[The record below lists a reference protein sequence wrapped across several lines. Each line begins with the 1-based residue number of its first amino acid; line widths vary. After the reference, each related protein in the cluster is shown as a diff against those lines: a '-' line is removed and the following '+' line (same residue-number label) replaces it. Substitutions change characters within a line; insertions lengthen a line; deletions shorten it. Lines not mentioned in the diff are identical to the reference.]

1 MLFYAMLLITYPHR
15 KGRLLNQNVIIDV
28 RSPQEFANGHLEG
41 AYNIPLDQLPLTIH
55 SIEGLTKSSEIL
67 LYCQSGMR
75 SAAACSILSQMG
87 FERARNG
94 GSIATLLMNYKG
106 AASQSAG

>member
-1 MLFYAMLLITYPHR
+1 M
-15 KGRLLNQNVIIDV
+15 NQNVIIDV

-41 AYNIPLDQLPLTIH
+41 AHNIPLDQLPQMIN

-75 SAAACSILSQMG
+75 SAVACSILAQMG
-87 FERARNG
+87 FEHARNG

-106 AASQSAG
+106 TASQGAR

>member
-1 MLFYAMLLITYPHR
+1 M
-15 KGRLLNQNVIIDV
+15 NQNVIIDV

-41 AYNIPLDQLPLTIH
+41 AHNIPLDQLPQTIN

-75 SAAACSILSQMG
+75 SAVACSILSQMG
-87 FERARNG
+87 FEHARNG

-106 AASQSAG
+106 TASQGAR

>member
-1 MLFYAMLLITYPHR
+1 M
-15 KGRLLNQNVIIDV
+15 NQNVIIDV

-41 AYNIPLDQLPLTIH
+41 AHNIPLDQLPQTIS

-75 SAAACSILSQMG
+75 SAVACSILAQMG
-87 FERARNG
+87 FEHARNG

-106 AASQSAG
+106 TTSQGAR